1 MERTVFSLVFDQF
14 LDLFAKYGLIFVAVV
29 CFCEYL
35 NLPGFPA
42 GIVMPA
48 LGVLAHQSELNIFV
62 AITISIVS
70 GLAASLLLYAVARWG
85 GKPIIHKL
93 CGKSEK
99 LQQVVARSEAWLAR
113 RCVQALV
120 ISRLIP
126 VARTIISVP
135 AGLLAIPVD
144 VYTLWSAVGIAV
156 WNVVFIFAG
165 YFGSSAFLTY
175 WGV

>member
-1 MERTVFSLVFDQF
+1 MFSLVFDQF

-62 AITISIVS
+62 AIMISIVS

-126 VARTIISVP
+126 VARTIISFP

>member
-1 MERTVFSLVFDQF
+1 MAFEQF
-14 LDLFAKYGLIFVAVV
+14 LDLFAKYGLIFVAAV

-62 AITISIVS
+62 AIVISVAA
-70 GLAASLLLYAVARWG
+70 GLAASLLLYAVARFG
-85 GKPIIHKL
+85 GKPIIQRFF
-93 CGKSEK
+93 GKSEK
-99 LQQVVARSEAWLAR
+99 LQKAVARSEEWLER

-120 ISRLIP
+120 ISRLVP
-126 VARTIISVP
+126 VARTIISIP

-144 VYTLWSAVGIAV
+144 VYALWSAVGIAV
-156 WNVVFIFAG
+156 WNIVFIVAG

-175 WGV
+175 WGA

>member
-99 LQQVVARSEAWLAR
+99 LQRVVARSEAWLAR

-126 VARTIISVP
+126 VARTIISFP

-165 YFGSSAFLTY
+165 WRALS
-175 WGV
+175 

>member
-1 MERTVFSLVFDQF
+1 M
-14 LDLFAKYGLIFVAVV
+14 
-29 CFCEYL
+29 
-35 NLPGFPA
+35 
-42 GIVMPA
+42 
-48 LGVLAHQSELNIFV
+48 
-62 AITISIVS
+62 
-70 GLAASLLLYAVARWG
+70 ARWG

-99 LQQVVARSEAWLAR
+99 LRRVVARSETWLAR

-126 VARTIISVP
+126 VARTIISFP